1 MKMAIKGVFYVT
13 FRVSSIDSVK
23 KYAIRC
29 NDEDQA
35 RDIAMNVFSFRC
47 ARYVRISKKPHKEK
61 CMVRTADEYLNGEVK
76 F

>member
-1 MKMAIKGVFYVT
+1 MAIKCIYYVT
-13 FRVSSIDSVK
+13 FRVSGIDSVK

-29 NDEDQA
+29 NDADQA
-35 RDIAMNVFSFRC
+35 RYIAIDVYSFRR

>member
-1 MKMAIKGVFYVT
+1 MAIKGICYVT
-13 FRVSSIDSVK
+13 FRVSDFSGVRK
-23 KYAIRC
+23 FAIRC

-35 RDIAMNVFSFRC
+35 RDIAMDVFSFRC

-61 CMVRTADEYLNGEVK
+61 CSVRTADEYLNGEVK